1 MPMNPSKRR
10 SPATRRALD
19 RKLERYRDR
28 YFNPTKAVLTIN
40 KIDKK
45 FYEWLVDNEYAL
57 NATPILDADL
67 IGSLK
72 KELFGGKNRELKKY
86 FPWFY
91 HALSENKSPNTLL
104 PKSYLEV
111 AAGEKKDITP
121 QQVRNIREKLDRGFD
136 NWLSDQSYVL
146 GTAVIENDK
155 GRTAEE
161 SLRKLLGK

>member
-91 HALSENKSPNTLL
+91 HALSQTKSPYTSV

-111 AAGEKKDITP
+111 AAGEIKDITP